1 MVNERI
7 ENIYLINAPAGS
19 GKTTKIKSML
29 INHITSNPDDNILC
43 ITYTN
48 RAADELKE
56 GIESN
61 KIFFGTI
68 HSFINT
74 FINPFFSHNYVLD
87 LFWEIYEDQIVRRIK
102 NEDNEPHIN
111 ESNQKYLDKY
121 GSLNIDT
128 LKSNIKKISY
138 NETSFN
144 SLYYGGL
151 SHDDLIIFTKKVS
164 DKYPIIKNKISKKYQ
179 VIFID
184 EYQDTTSEVLQLFF
198 SSVVNSHTKMYLLG
212 DKMQQIYSN
221 YDGSFENEFKLF
233 NKDIALT
240 VNHRSI
246 PVIIE
251 ILNNLYNDSEMIQG
265 VYEKNRDIKPDFK
278 PRIILCK
285 SFDSILEENKKKYPN
300 TLILYL
306 FNQNKFNEIGVG
318 NLYNSFNRMEK
329 YSFSRKYKATDV
341 LSDTS
346 SENPD
351 PVMRFLFLLHQA
363 YCYFKT
369 EQYGNLISLCKNNKN
384 FFDIKTCTLVAHSD
398 KIRLKNIWNEVFKI
412 YDNDT
417 ATIQE
422 ILDSLNDK
430 KVIRGDFISGIY
442 ESLEYEDTLTVEIKE
457 IKLLAQYLNDPH
469 ISTQHGVKGESHD
482 TVIFVAD
489 DSRNT
494 PLVYM
499 YNFFE
504 IWSKIDFSLKEFE
517 GFYYEYLKFILSVE
531 KELGMKIN
539 DLNANSHNKNEK
551 NKKLLMEKSEEIL
564 SKFNESD
571 LFNYLCKNIYVE
583 YLNKP
588 IVGNVKKCFKNST
601 VYGVLS
607 AYRLFYVGCSR
618 ARRNL
623 TILVNESK
631 INPFRDEFTKKA
643 IETGFKIE

>member
-29 INHITSNPDDNILC
+29 INHITSSPDDNILC

-56 GIESN
+56 GLESS

-74 FINPFFSHNYVLD
+74 YISPFFAHNYVLD
-87 LFWEIYEDQIVRRIK
+87 LFWEIYENQILKRIK
-102 NEDNEPHIN
+102 NENDDPHIN
-111 ESNQKYLDKY
+111 ESNQKYIDKY
-121 GSLNIDT
+121 GALDINT
-128 LKSNIKKISY
+128 VKSNIKKISY

-212 DKMQQIYSN
+212 DKMQQIYNN

-240 VNHRSI
+240 VNHRSV

-251 ILNNLYNDSEMIQG
+251 VLNNLYNDSEMIQG
-265 VYEKNRDIKPDFK
+265 VYEKNRDIKPNFK

-285 SFDSILEENKKKYPN
+285 SFDSVLEENKKKYPN

-369 EQYGNLISLCKNNKN
+369 EQYGNLISLCKNNRN

-457 IKLLAQYLNDPH
+457 IKQLAQYLNDPH

-517 GFYYEYLKFILSVE
+517 GFYYEYLKFIL
-531 KELGMKIN
+531 L
-539 DLNANSHNKNEK
+539 
-551 NKKLLMEKSEEIL
+551 
-564 SKFNESD
+564 
-571 LFNYLCKNIYVE
+571 
-583 YLNKP
+583 
-588 IVGNVKKCFKNST
+588 
-601 VYGVLS
+601 
-607 AYRLFYVGCSR
+607 
-618 ARRNL
+618 
-623 TILVNESK
+623 
-631 INPFRDEFTKKA
+631 
-643 IETGFKIE
+643 